1 MKHLSLPIILLSFI
15 LLAGCKTQNL
25 FVHDAAKDQ
34 YPVAATDS
42 LLLYNPD
49 YQYTIRKDDK
59 ISISVWGHDDLS
71 VGSTYGIYNSNEVY
85 GKWLMVDPEGAIE
98 VPRFGNLEVENMT
111 ILQLKRRI
119 KDSVSTLLVNPIVD
133 VKVLNREI
141 SVMGEFKSPAVI
153 KVDKEKN
160 YLLDLIARAGGFD
173 AYANKSCI
181 KVFRQRGEDTHII
194 TVDLTARGDYRFKNL
209 PVYPG
214 DIVIAPSRGYKEFD
228 RRVSVIIPF
237 TSAMTASAIFLG
249 AFGG

>member
-1 MKHLSLPIILLSFI
+1 MLFVSLLS
-15 LLAGCKTQNL
+15 GCHTQNL
-25 FVHDAAKDQ
+25 FVQEAGKDSHG
-34 YPVAATDS
+34 VAAADS
-42 LLLYNPD
+42 LLYFSED

-85 GKWLMVDPEGAIE
+85 GKWLMVDAEGAIE
-98 VPRFGNLEVENMT
+98 LPRFGTLTVEHQT
-111 ILQLKRRI
+111 ILELKRRI

-141 SVMGEFKSPAVI
+141 SMVGEFRTPSTIP
-153 KVDKEKN
+153 VDKEKN

-173 AYANKSCI
+173 AYADKSCI
-181 KVFRQRGEDTHII
+181 KVFRQLGEDTQIL
-194 TVDLTARGDYRFKNL
+194 TVDLTTKGDYRYKNL
-209 PVYPG
+209 PLYPG
-214 DIVIAPSRGYKEFD
+214 DIVIAPARGYKEFD
-228 RRVSVIIPF
+228 RRVSVIVPF